1 MDKGEDCMS
10 FWWSCHVCRWKEN
23 QPKGQSCHGRT
34 LWRFGNRE
42 AKTVSLWQ
50 AKSGEGIMSRTQKM
64 YAGSLSLT
72 CEHVHHFSLEAL
84 RQSWSFRVRFFKRIG
99 HDHGWSLLKQDLLH
113 QTYQCFV
120 TQCAMK
126 ILIVSSLAESWGKWF
141 DVLIPRIS
149 PSPQNQKSEGT
160 RPPQCVVTSRRKQ
173 TTRGFRPSFA
183 VLTMRATY
191 CSGREMITA
200 RQTQQ
205 QRKLPAIINFNYLFR
220 SYCKSKHK
228 LQW

>member
-1 MDKGEDCMS
+1 MYDAYDCVFFSKGSIGFFGVQGTFIIPEKFTVLTYGRGYNRASIDGQGKIWNFTNSCFVPFVWRMDKGEDCMS
-10 FWWSCHVCRWKEN
+10 FCWSCHVCRWKEN

-149 PSPQNQKSEGT
+149 P
-160 RPPQCVVTSRRKQ
+160 
-173 TTRGFRPSFA
+173 
-183 VLTMRATY
+183 
-191 CSGREMITA
+191 
-200 RQTQQ
+200 
-205 QRKLPAIINFNYLFR
+205 
-220 SYCKSKHK
+220 
-228 LQW
+228 